1 MRGDMFGVRGV
12 SATPLQSYTI
22 LKTLHNY
29 ILQQQEVEWKMSM
42 TAFNIKFLFHIIG
55 IICFVLLSSSCE

>member
-1 MRGDMFGVRGV
+1 MRRDMFGVSGV

-42 TAFNIKFLFHIIG
+42 TAFNIKFLFH
-55 IICFVLLSSSCE
+55 